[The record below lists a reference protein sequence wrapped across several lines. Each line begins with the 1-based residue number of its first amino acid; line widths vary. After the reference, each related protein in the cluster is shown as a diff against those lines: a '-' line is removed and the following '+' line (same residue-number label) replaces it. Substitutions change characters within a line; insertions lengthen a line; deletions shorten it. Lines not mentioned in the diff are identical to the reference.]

1 MSNRFEEWGDP
12 RNLDIYEIMKTYCPY
27 TNIDGEKLAR
37 NEYPNLLVVGG
48 MNDPRVA
55 FFEPLKFVAKMRG
68 EKKKWKDILTK
79 KGLIRLS

>member
-1 MSNRFEEWGDP
+1 
-12 RNLDIYEIMKTYCPY
+12 MKTYCPY
-27 TNIDGEKLAR
+27 TKIGGEKLAR

-68 EKKKWKDILTK
+68 EKKKWKELLMS
-79 KGLIRLS
+79 KGLIICLRI